1 MNSGICFTDY
11 HARIVKRIRTVL
23 DSVMMILSLVLMG
36 GNQLFTADIAHEV
49 CGVLTFILWIMHV
62 TLNRRWYASL
72 WKSMTGMTRTDFS
85 VVRLMQIII
94 NTCIVV
100 CAVFLMISALV
111 ISNHV
116 FVFLHIG
123 SGAWSARAA
132 HLVASPWY
140 FVFMS
145 RHVGMHAGMM
155 ANAVHCRRS
164 AKKSNTAERCSVR
177 QKTRII
183 FSRAVTAA
191 ACVYGVYAFIV
202 RGIGKYLLYRQPFFF
217 FDLSRGYILFIIDY
231 TCMMILMATI
241 SYLIAKASRMKITC
255 MQNK

>member
-1 MNSGICFTDY
+1 VKKI
-11 HARIVKRIRTVL
+11 RIAL

-36 GNQLFTADIAHEV
+36 GNQLFTADIAHEI
-49 CGVLTFILWIMHV
+49 CGALTFILWITHIA
-62 TLNRRWYASL
+62 LNRRWYVSL
-72 WKSMTGMTRTDFS
+72 WKSMTRTDFS
-85 VVRLMQIII
+85 VLRLMQIII
-94 NTCIVV
+94 NIGIVV
-100 CAVFLMISALV
+100 CAAFLMISALV

-123 SGAWSARAA
+123 SGASSARAA
-132 HLVASPWY
+132 HLVASHWY

-145 RHVGMHAGMM
+145 LHVGMHAGMM
-155 ANAVHCRRS
+155 ANAV
-164 AKKSNTAERCSVR
+164 KKTGTAV
-177 QKTRII
+177 
-183 FSRAVTAA
+183 FRAVTAA

-202 RGIGKYLLYRQPFFF
+202 RGIGNYLLYRQPFFF

-241 SYLIAKASRMKITC
+241 SYLIAKAGRMKITR